1 MLWRIYLAF
10 TMHAT
15 VSNCHILRS
24 STFLDILKLLIISF
38 FQLVELLFLCNVT
51 NTIYLQI
58 LGPASLV
65 DALTVLRRRG
75 VCRV

>member
-15 VSNCHILRS
+15 VSNCHILS
-24 STFLDILKLLIISF
+24 SSAFLDILKLLIISF
-38 FQLVELLFLCNVT
+38 FQFVEVLFLCDVT
-51 NTIYLQI
+51 DTI
-58 LGPASLV
+58 GPASLV

-75 VCRV
+75 VRRV